1 MGMRTPTCPQCGK
14 QFTVP
19 YPAKWAYRD
28 KTVYFCSWKCI
39 RAHDAG
45 LAPTKDGVQKVPTDA
60 LTDAQMAGFRER
72 DARAKKQAMRP
83 VITPKEPV
91 RKRRTDEEIRQK
103 LLEYKSLREQ
113 GRSYRE
119 AALEVGVPYS
129 TLDKYLRIWA
139 EELGIHRATNQER
152 ALAGCKARGVYDNH
166 SREKTARISAALH
179 RMNAI
184 MADLNEEVRAY
195 AGR

>member
-1 MGMRTPTCPQCGK
+1 MGIRTPTCPQCGK

-45 LAPTKDGVQKVPTDA
+45 MAPTKDGVQTVPTDA
-60 LTDAQMAGFRER
+60 LTDAQMASFRES
-72 DARAKKQAMRP
+72 DARAKKQAMRTCIVP
-83 VITPKEPV
+83 SE
-91 RKRRTDEEIRQK
+91 RKRQRTDEEIKAK
-103 LLEYKSLREQ
+103 LLEYDSLRKQ
-113 GRSYRE
+113 GRNYRE
-119 AALEVGVPYS
+119 AAAEVGVPYS

-139 EELGIHRATNQER
+139 KELGIHRATPEER
-152 ALAGCKARGVYDNH
+152 SRAGNLARGFCENQ
-166 SREKTARISAALH
+166 SKKKTARISAALH
-179 RMNAI
+179 RLNAI